1 MQQYYRTLTADSLQL
16 YYDAMGY
23 ILKESIYGDQLKDVI
38 RRKKIRLPANRA
50 ADFSTVTNTNQT
62 ISLSDFKGRYVLL
75 DFWAHWCVPC
85 RKSSPDLIKLFNKYH
100 DKGLEIIGVADDDF
114 EQLEWRK
121 AIENDKIGI
130 WYNVLRGLKKNKL
143 EEIDKTES
151 LNDIYN
157 VHALPTRILIDHSGM
172 IIGTYEGTDAD
183 EKLQK
188 KLSKLFE

>member
-1 MQQYYRTLTADSLQL
+1 M
-16 YYDAMGY
+16 
-23 ILKESIYGDQLKDVI
+23 
-38 RRKKIRLPANRA
+38 
-50 ADFSTVTNTNQT
+50 
-62 ISLSDFKGRYVLL
+62 
-75 DFWAHWCVPC
+75 PC
-85 RKSSPDLIKLFNKYH
+85 RKSSPDIIKLFNKYH